1 MMWYFGFR
9 LPLPHRKFLE
19 IDSIQSRFG
28 SLWLGISFYNFFLY
42 NTTRNKRG
50 RAGKLQNH
58 PHFISIRLCV
68 LVAYF
73 LFFHLFFFTS
83 HSFFYRPFS
92 FVHWIMPFLFRR
104 TITIIT
110 VDSFSSNLE
119 QPYTIVVNRRK
130 HFKWI
135 YFLKLIFMCAE
146 NKMKQFHTGFICLQ
160 IISRLNSFMYRRM
173 YDVYL

>member
-73 LFFHLFFFTS
+73 LFFHLFFS
-83 HSFFYRPFS
+83 RRIHFS
-92 FVHWIMPFLFRR
+92 TALFLLC
-104 TITIIT
+104 IELCH
-110 VDSFSSNLE
+110 FSSVELSPSLRLTHSVPTWNNLT
-119 QPYTIVVNRRK
+119 Q
-130 HFKWI
+130 
-135 YFLKLIFMCAE
+135 L
-146 NKMKQFHTGFICLQ
+146 
-160 IISRLNSFMYRRM
+160 
-173 YDVYL
+173 